1 MYRYLVLALLFILC
15 SAFIVNPAYAIID
28 NSEDEAE
35 AETVEEVKPWDFG
48 GWLTLNGSQASF
60 RNWQQG
66 GVNNVTGTSSARL
79 TAEYRKDRYVFN
91 HVTNLRYGR
100 SRVNGNEFRK
110 TDDEIRIRNQIR
122 RLLDDER
129 FSLIAQVN
137 FNTQFDKGRDA
148 SNTNTVSR
156 FFAPAYIVQ
165 TVGFA
170 FNPERSFQ
178 IDMGISMRQTIVRDT
193 TLSQR
198 YGLPEGDWIRNEGG
212 ISVGVK
218 AEKEVFTNIV
228 YVGQI
233 ETFTNL
239 LEPVS
244 SSTVRFSNEI
254 IGRINNYLSANLEL
268 AFLYDDNVSNELQ
281 VKQILSIGFSYR
293 FL

>member
-1 MYRYLVLALLFILC
+1 MFRTFAAALLSLLFLTFY
-15 SAFIVNPAYAIID
+15 ANPALAND
-28 NSEDEAE
+28 EDTDAD
-35 AETVEEVKPWDFG
+35 AAEEVVSPWDFG
-48 GWLTLNGSQASF
+48 GWLNLNGSQASF

-66 GVNNVTGTSSARL
+66 GVNNVTGTSSARF

-91 HVTNLRYGR
+91 HITNLRYGQ

-110 TDDEIRIRNQIR
+110 TDDEIRLRNQIR

-129 FSLIAQVN
+129 FSLIAQIN
-137 FNTQFDKGRDA
+137 FNSQFDKGRDA

-156 FFAPAYIVQ
+156 FLAPAYVVQ

-193 TLSQR
+193 TLSRR
-198 YGLPEGDWIRNEGG
+198 YGLPAGDWIRNEGG
-212 ISVGVK
+212 ISIGVK
-218 AEKEVFTNIV
+218 AEREILTNVV
-228 YVGQI
+228 YIGQI

-254 IGRINNYLSANLEL
+254 VGRINTYLSANLEL